1 MKRSSLV
8 TNDSL
13 TSVPGCLAYSS
24 RVAPVSPLRSRPS
37 HGVVSAFA
45 GSNQP
50 IPFIRVQHDALKGLG
65 IHDARIH
72 YEVFGPDLFAE

>member
-1 MKRSSLV
+1 
-8 TNDSL
+8 
-13 TSVPGCLAYSS
+13 
-24 RVAPVSPLRSRPS
+24 
-37 HGVVSAFA
+37 VVSAFA